1 MKYSC
6 CLYPTGKETLEQAEN
21 LMLEEYCVKAK
32 LQDGMDVLD
41 LGCGWGSLTL
51 FLAKVR
57 FVICGG
63 KDRVLEE
70 WYWWGCPL
78 IPRTSPLIS
87 TLSVDPLPLFDS
99 ILSEQKYPN
108 SRITSLS
115 NSATQKLH
123 IDSQAALRGL
133 SNVEVFTGDVKV
145 YDFKGVRS

>member
-21 LMLEEYCVKAK
+21 LMLEDYCVKAK

-70 WYWWGCPL
+70 
-78 IPRTSPLIS
+78 
-87 TLSVDPLPLFDS
+87 
-99 ILSEQKYPN
+99 
-108 SRITSLS
+108 
-115 NSATQKLH
+115 
-123 IDSQAALRGL
+123 
-133 SNVEVFTGDVKV
+133 
-145 YDFKGVRS
+145 